1 MGDAKPLAIAL
12 RWSKRADGLA
22 AKAFSAIDLNMA
34 APTYLITTLIVRSIG
49 VRHWLNPELLKTS
62 ATLVLSGFLHR

>member
-1 MGDAKPLAIAL
+1 MRDAKPLAIAI
-12 RWSKRADGLA
+12 RCPKKAAWLA
-22 AKAFSAIDLNMA
+22 AKAFPATDLNVA
-34 APTYLITTLIVRSIG
+34 DHTYLMTTLIVRSIG